1 MNFCVYLEPLYVET
15 NKEGVFNMFRSF
27 RKINENAQA
36 HVDRNSEYIDV
47 FSPTLTI
54 GRLEVDEENELF
66 RIRQGVSLTL
76 RYDELVDYK
85 LVIDDEEVISGGLG
99 VGRALVGGALAGGV
113 GALLGGLTKKKITK
127 KYVRRMDIQIRYE
140 FNGQIETG
148 VIQFVTGK
156 IKVKS
161 GRHQKAV
168 DDSERALL
176 ALDRMTETKEE
187 LSLSP
192 ADELLKY
199 KDLLDM
205 DAITQDEFNEVKKKL
220 LQ

>member
-1 MNFCVYLEPLYVET
+1 
-15 NKEGVFNMFRSF
+15 MFRSF

-113 GALLGGLTKKKITK
+113 GALLGGLTKKKK
-127 KYVRRMDIQIRYE
+127 KKRYINSLNLQIRYR
-140 FNGQIETG
+140 FNDKMETLNLA
-148 VIQFVTGK
+148 FVNGK
-156 IKVKS
+156 TKVNSILHQRAVEESEQALIILDKIVGTEEESKS
-161 GRHQKAV
+161 
-168 DDSERALL
+168 
-176 ALDRMTETKEE
+176 
-187 LSLSP
+187 SP
-192 ADELLKY
+192 ADELMKY
-199 KDLLDM
+199 KELLDM
-205 DAITQDEFNEVKKKL
+205 DAITQEEFEEVKKKL
-220 LQ
+220 LSV